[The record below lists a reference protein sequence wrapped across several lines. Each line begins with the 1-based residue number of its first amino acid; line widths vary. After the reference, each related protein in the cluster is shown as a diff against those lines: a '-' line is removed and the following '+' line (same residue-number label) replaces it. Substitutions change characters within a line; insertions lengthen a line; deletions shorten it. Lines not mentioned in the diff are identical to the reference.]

1 MKVICKISHETMNSE
16 TGGFRRFEAGKTY
29 DVEEPDLMFFDKGT
43 VPIYGL
49 EDEKGKRRIGTV
61 PDKKKEVKNDAD

>member
-1 MKVICKISHETMNSE
+1 MKVICKISHETMTSE